1 MKRRDF
7 LKISIILPIYGCA
20 KTEKE
25 KIPSYL
31 LCAEAIAEALFPQG
45 RPFNVDVKKT
55 DFIKRMEKTL
65 KIMPSNE
72 ASLMKV
78 GLTIIE
84 YMPRYFSFHFKRL
97 SELSIEDRRKYL
109 LGWEES
115 AISLKRIAFKGI
127 KQIICL
133 VYGSLPE
140 VKKEIAFAYPCGSY
154 GRTIWEE

>member
-7 LKISIILPIYGCA
+7 LKISLILPAFECA
-20 KTEKE
+20 KTEGK
-25 KIPSYL
+25 KLPSYL
-31 LCAEAIAEALFPQG
+31 LCAEAIAEALFPEG

-55 DFIKRMEKTL
+55 DFIKRMEKSL
-65 KIMPSNE
+65 KVMPQYESFLLK
-72 ASLMKV
+72 A
-78 GLTIIE
+78 GLTMIE

-97 SELSIEDRRKYL
+97 SELSLEDRRKYL

-115 AISLKRIAFKGI
+115 TISLKRIAFKGI

-140 VKKEIAFAYPCGSY
+140 VKKEINFAYPCGSY